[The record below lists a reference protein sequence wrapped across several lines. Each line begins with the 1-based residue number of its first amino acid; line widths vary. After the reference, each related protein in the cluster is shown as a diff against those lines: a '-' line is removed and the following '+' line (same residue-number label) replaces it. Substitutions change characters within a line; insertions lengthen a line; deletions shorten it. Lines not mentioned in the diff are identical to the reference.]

1 MSHVMLD
8 PRINKFTALE
18 NIVLKFDCARR
29 VFAVFRVYFAI
40 FIYGKYSDMVFQIPQ
55 TILHPLICNKS
66 MFWAIGRVLGRSTHT
81 WWRHDLWP
89 LISFAAALF
98 GKSTWSQ
105 INTMSLP
112 NTFQVSFWV
121 HQKLDTGHIVRSST
135 NCSKKS
141 LCCFKTIHTVNL
153 IQVLRVGVERGAQ
166 QSQIQ
171 IL

>member
-121 HQKLDTGHIVRSST
+121 HQKLYTGHIVRSST
-135 NCSKKS
+135 
-141 LCCFKTIHTVNL
+141 IW
-153 IQVLRVGVERGAQ
+153 RY
-166 QSQIQ
+166 QSQSRKCRE
-171 IL
+171 ILPSLSHSYLWYI